1 MLAFFG
7 WPRGNRLGAH
17 DVKLQYMHSQ
27 LLEEEED
34 IADIELKEL
43 PNEPNVQG
51 SESEEVP
58 EIFSLGG
65 NK

>member
-1 MLAFFG
+1 M
-7 WPRGNRLGAH
+7 GAH

-43 PNEPNVQG
+43 PKEPNVEG